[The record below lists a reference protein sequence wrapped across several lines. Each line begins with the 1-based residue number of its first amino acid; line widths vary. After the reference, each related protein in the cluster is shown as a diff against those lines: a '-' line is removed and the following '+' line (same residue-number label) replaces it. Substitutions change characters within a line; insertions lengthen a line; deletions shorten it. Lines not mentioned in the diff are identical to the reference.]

1 MASAAVI
8 PSSATGAAAVEPA
21 AGWVVDERDGFISWL
36 RGEFAAAN
44 AIIDLLLVHLRAVG
58 EPGEFD
64 QVTAAV
70 QQRRHHWAPVIHMQ
84 QFFPVGDV
92 AFALQQA
99 GWRRRAPPQ
108 GPGASSS
115 PPPHPPRRPS
125 FSASHSH
132 HRHGGHH
139 HRSDPAR
146 GSGTGAT
153 AGSDKDGD
161 MRSLGREVHNKE
173 EKGMKE
179 EENVAQT
186 KTSWL
191 DSPVTDEGEKTPRLQ
206 AVAEGSSKMVPI
218 PVEYMVNEIIDNK
231 TVNIVEGLKV
241 YEGLVNENEKNN
253 ILSLLNET
261 KASSHRRGLE
271 GQTVVFGKRPMKGHG
286 REIIQLGI
294 PIIEGPPEDDNQR
307 GISRL
312 HCTTVVSRAF
322 SYFDDF
328 KMAEKRVET
337 VPGLLHDLFDRLC
350 QKEIIPTKP
359 DYCVID
365 YYNEGDY
372 SHPHQSPSWYGR
384 PLCTLCL
391 TDCDM
396 VFGRVI
402 SGERGDHRGPLK
414 LCLSTGSLLVLQGK
428 SADVAKRAIP
438 AARRQRI
445 LLSFGKSLSRKHIPS
460 ESVSRFTPP
469 LTPPPMPWGPPSRPA
484 NIARHPPSPKHF
496 GYAPTSGVLPALT
509 IGPHHIPPSDGMQ
522 PLFVAPAP
530 VAAAA
535 IPFPPAVPLPNSTTA
550 WMAEAAP
557 RSAPPRVPVPG
568 TGVFLPP
575 GSGHLLPHQMMA
587 ASQAHAEPNSPTN
600 SSACVHNKNTVLE
613 VANDNVS
620 PKSSPSKKSDTA
632 EQKPECNGSLNGD
645 SNLVDEKSTVSKEQ
659 QNGGMKAGNN
669 KVQPNAAK

>member
-8 PSSATGAAAVEPA
+8 PSSAPGAAAAGAAAVES

-44 AIIDLLLVHLRAVG
+44 AIIDLLLLHLRSVG
-58 EPGEFD
+58 EPGEFEH
-64 QVTAAV
+64 VAAAV

-92 AFALQQA
+92 AYALQQA
-99 GWRRRAPPQ
+99 GWRRRAPPHHQQQ
-108 GPGASSS
+108 GPGASPS
-115 PPPHPPRRPS
+115 PPPPPPRGRPS

-139 HRSDPAR
+139 HRSDSVR
-146 GSGTGAT
+146 GGGTGAT
-153 AGSDKDGD
+153 AGSDKD
-161 MRSLGREVHNKE
+161 GREVHNKE

-179 EENVAQT
+179 AENVVEAKSSQLE
-186 KTSWL
+186 SL
-191 DSPVTDEGEKTPRLQ
+191 VSHEGEKTPRPQ
-206 AVAEGSSKMVPI
+206 AVAEGSSKVVPT
-218 PVEYMVNEIIDNK
+218 PVEYTVNDIIDGK
-231 TVNIVEGLKV
+231 TVNAVEGLKV
-241 YEGLVNENEKNN
+241 YEGLVNENEKNK

-261 KASSHRRGLE
+261 KASFRRGGLE
-271 GQTVVFGKRPMKGHG
+271 AGQTVIIGKRPMKGHG

-294 PIIEGPPEDDNQR
+294 PIVEGPPEDDYPR
-307 GISRL
+307 E
-312 HCTTVVSRAF
+312 T
-322 SYFDDF
+322 
-328 KMAEKRVET
+328 KVEA

-372 SHPHQSPSWYGR
+372 SHPHQSPPWYGR
-384 PLCTLCL
+384 PFCTFCL

-414 LCLSTGSLLVLQGK
+414 LSLSTGSLLVLHGK

-438 AARRQRI
+438 AACKQRI
-445 LLSFGKSLSRKHIPS
+445 LLSFGKSLSRKQVPS
-460 ESVSRFTPP
+460 ESVSRFTTP
-469 LTPPPMPWGPPSRPA
+469 LTPPPMPWGPPRPA
-484 NIARHPPSPKHF
+484 NMVRHSSSPKHF
-496 GYAPTSGVLPALT
+496 GYAPNSGVLPAPA
-509 IGPHHIPPSDGMQ
+509 IGAHHIPPSDGMQ

-535 IPFPPAVPLPNSTTA
+535 MPFPSPVPLPNSTTA

-557 RSAPPRVPVPG
+557 RSAPQRLPVPG

-575 GSGHLLPHQMMA
+575 GSGHALPHQMMT
-587 ASQAHAEPNSPTN
+587 ASQSPAEPISSTD
-600 SSACVHNKNTVLE
+600 SSAYVHNKSTSTMGE
-613 VANDNVS
+613 MANGDVS
-620 PKSSPSKKSDTA
+620 PKSSPAKQSDA
-632 EQKPECNGSLNGD
+632 VEQKPECNGSSNGG
-645 SNLVDEKSTVSKEQ
+645 SSLVDKKSAVSKEQ
-659 QNGGMKAGNN
+659 QNGGMKKVGSN

>member
-8 PSSATGAAAVEPA
+8 PSSAPGAAAVEPV

-58 EPGEFD
+58 DPGEFD

-99 GWRRRAPPQ
+99 GWRRRAPPASQQ
-108 GPGASSS
+108 GPGASPS
-115 PPPHPPRRPS
+115 PPPPPPRRPT

-139 HRSDPAR
+139 HRSDPTR
-146 GSGTGAT
+146 GTGTSTGAM
-153 AGSDKDGD
+153 AGSDKDGE

-179 EENVAQT
+179 AENVVET
-186 KTSWL
+186 KTSRL
-191 DSPVTDEGEKTPRLQ
+191 DSSVADEGEKTPRPQ
-206 AVAEGSSKMVPI
+206 PVAEGSSKVVPT
-218 PVEYMVNEIIDNK
+218 PVEYTVNEIIDNK
-231 TVNIVEGLKV
+231 TVNVVEGLKV
-241 YEGLVNENEKNN
+241 YEGFVNENEKNK
-253 ILSLLNET
+253 ILTLLNET
-261 KASSHRRGLE
+261 KASYRRGGLE
-271 GQTVVFGKRPMKGHG
+271 AGQTVVIGKRPMKGHG

-307 GISRL
+307 E
-312 HCTTVVSRAF
+312 T
-322 SYFDDF
+322 
-328 KMAEKRVET
+328 RVEA
-337 VPGLLHDLFDRLC
+337 VPVLLHDLFDRLG

-365 YYNEGDY
+365 YYHEGDY
-372 SHPHQSPSWYGR
+372 SHPHQSPPWYGR

-414 LCLSTGSLLVLQGK
+414 LSFSTGSLLVLQGK

-438 AARRQRI
+438 ATRRQRI

-460 ESVSRFTPP
+460 ESVSRFTPQMA
-469 LTPPPMPWGPPSRPA
+469 PPPMPWGPPSRPA
-484 NIARHPPSPKHF
+484 NMARHSLSPKHF
-496 GYAPTSGVLPALT
+496 GYAPTSGVLTAPT

-530 VAAAA
+530 VAAAT

-550 WMAEAAP
+550 WMAEASP

-575 GSGHLLPHQMMA
+575 GSGHQLPHQMMA
-587 ASQAHAEPNSPTN
+587 ASQAHAEPNSPTD
-600 SSACVHNKNTVLE
+600 SSAYVYNKNTVLE
-613 VANDNVS
+613 MANGNVS
-620 PKSSPSKKSDTA
+620 PKSSPSKKSYTA
-632 EQKPECNGSLNGD
+632 EQKPECNGSSNGG
-645 SNLVDEKSTVSKEQ
+645 SSLVDEKSTVGKEQ
-659 QNGGMKAGNN
+659 QNGGIKKAGNN

>member
-8 PSSATGAAAVEPA
+8 PSSAPAAAAVES

-58 EPGEFD
+58 EPGEFEH
-64 QVTAAV
+64 VAAAV

-92 AFALQQA
+92 AYALQQA
-99 GWRRRAPPQ
+99 GWRRRAPPHPQQ
-108 GPGASSS
+108 GPGASPS
-115 PPPHPPRRPS
+115 PPPPPPRGRPS
-125 FSASHSH
+125 FSPSHSH
-132 HRHGGHH
+132 HRHGSHH
-139 HRSDPAR
+139 HRSDPTR
-146 GSGTGAT
+146 GGATGAT
-153 AGSDKDGD
+153 AGSDKD
-161 MRSLGREVHNKE
+161 GREVHNKE

-179 EENVAQT
+179 AENVVET
-186 KTSWL
+186 KSSQL
-191 DSPVTDEGEKTPRLQ
+191 EPPVTDGEKTPRLQ
-206 AVAEGSSKMVPI
+206 AVAEGSSKVVLT
-218 PVEYMVNEIIDNK
+218 PVEYTANEIIDGK
-231 TVNIVEGLKV
+231 TVNSVEGLKV
-241 YEGLVNENEKNN
+241 YEGLVNENEKNK
-253 ILSLLNET
+253 ILSFLNET
-261 KASSHRRGLE
+261 KTSCRRGGLE
-271 GQTVVFGKRPMKGHG
+271 AGQTVIFGKRPMKGHG

-294 PIIEGPPEDDNQR
+294 PIIEGPPEDNYPRD
-307 GISRL
+307 
-312 HCTTVVSRAF
+312 T
-322 SYFDDF
+322 
-328 KMAEKRVET
+328 KVEA

-350 QKEIIPTKP
+350 QKEIVPTKP

-372 SHPHQSPSWYGR
+372 SHPHQSPPWYGR
-384 PLCTLCL
+384 PFCTLCL

-414 LCLSTGSLLVLQGK
+414 LSLSTGSLLVLQGK

-438 AARRQRI
+438 AARKQRI

-460 ESVSRFTPP
+460 ENVSRFTPP

-484 NIARHPPSPKHF
+484 NMARHSPSPKHF
-496 GYAPTSGVLPALT
+496 GYAPTSGVLPAPA
-509 IGPHHIPPSDGMQ
+509 IGTHHIPPSDGMQ

-530 VAAAA
+530 VTAAA
-535 IPFPPAVPLPNSTTA
+535 IPFPSPVPLPSTTTA

-557 RSAPPRVPVPG
+557 RSAPPRLPVPG

-575 GSGHLLPHQMMA
+575 GSGHPLPHQTMT
-587 ASQAHAEPNSPTN
+587 ASQAHAEPLSPTD
-600 SSACVHNKNTVLE
+600 SSANVHNKSTVVE
-613 VANDNVS
+613 MANGTVS
-620 PKSSPSKKSDTA
+620 PKSSPAKKSDGV
-632 EQKPECNGSLNGD
+632 EQKLECNGSSNG
-645 SNLVDEKSTVSKEQ
+645 STSLVDDKSAVSKEQ
-659 QNGGMKAGNN
+659 HNVGMKKAGSN

>member
-1 MASAAVI
+1 
-8 PSSATGAAAVEPA
+8 
-21 AGWVVDERDGFISWL
+21 
-36 RGEFAAAN
+36 
-44 AIIDLLLVHLRAVG
+44 
-58 EPGEFD
+58 
-64 QVTAAV
+64 
-70 QQRRHHWAPVIHMQ
+70 
-84 QFFPVGDV
+84 
-92 AFALQQA
+92 
-99 GWRRRAPPQ
+99 
-108 GPGASSS
+108 
-115 PPPHPPRRPS
+115 
-125 FSASHSH
+125 
-132 HRHGGHH
+132 
-139 HRSDPAR
+139 
-146 GSGTGAT
+146 
-153 AGSDKDGD
+153 
-161 MRSLGREVHNKE
+161 
-173 EKGMKE
+173 MKE

-186 KTSWL
+186 NTSWL

-206 AVAEGSSKMVPI
+206 SVAEGSSKMVPI
-218 PVEYMVNEIIDNK
+218 PVEYTVNEIIDNK

-261 KASSHRRGLE
+261 KASSRRGGLE
-271 GQTVVFGKRPMKGHG
+271 GQTVVFGRRPMKGHG

-307 GISRL
+307 
-312 HCTTVVSRAF
+312 
-322 SYFDDF
+322 
-328 KMAEKRVET
+328 EKRVEA
-337 VPGLLHDLFDRLC
+337 VPELLHDLFDRLC

-402 SGERGDHRGPLK
+402 SGDRGDHRGPLK
-414 LCLSTGSLLVLQGK
+414 LSLSTGSLLVLQGK

-484 NIARHPPSPKHF
+484 NITRHPPSPKHF
-496 GYAPTSGVLPALT
+496 GYAPTSGVIPAPN

-550 WMAEAAP
+550 WMAEASP

-575 GSGHLLPHQMMA
+575 GSGHLLPHQIMA

-600 SSACVHNKNTVLE
+600 SSAYVHNKNTVLD

-620 PKSSPSKKSDTA
+620 PKSSPSK
-632 EQKPECNGSLNGD
+632 QKPECNGSLNGD
-645 SNLVDEKSTVSKEQ
+645 SNLVDEKSTVSKEE
-659 QNGGMKAGNN
+659 QNGGMKAGNK
-669 KVQPNAAK
+669 KVQQNAAK